1 MAHQAANLP
10 EILAM
15 EILSAKPK
23 AKTATLDPQMA
34 QTLSFLVE
42 QAVASVARSILSA
55 SNGQID
61 KMTEALNNLAN
72 KSLQQPAPVTNIVT
86 EPRKAWAGDLDI
98 IRDAKGDIVKV
109 RATPTA

>member
-1 MAHQAANLP
+1 
-10 EILAM
+10 M
-15 EILSAKPK
+15 EIISAKPK
-23 AKTATLDPQMA
+23 PKTAAMDPQMV

-72 KSLQQPAPVTNIVT
+72 KSLQQPPPVTNITT
-86 EPRKAWAGDLDI
+86 EPRKPWAGDFDV
-98 IRDAKGDIVKV
+98 IRDSKGDIVKV
-109 RATPTA
+109 KATPTS